1 MRVNHRRAYI
11 LMTKEFLHGANII
24 TVLEQMSG
32 KTVSKCMAARPLTY
46 AGFSN
51 GGAPRYHHHQLHRYK
66 KGGHWNIDGSSIQ
79 RERPIVTGDSRL
91 TNRWSQP
98 LAGVMTTFGFIKQF
112 SDFVT
117 LAAASGGSAQT
128 R

>member
-1 MRVNHRRAYI
+1 MRAFRTAAHPD
-11 LMTKEFLHGANII
+11 TII
-24 TVLEQMSG
+24 TSFIV
-32 KTVSKCMAARPLTY
+32 
-46 AGFSN
+46 
-51 GGAPRYHHHQLHRYK
+51 YK